1 MTESLLLH
9 IDGRRVAAT
18 NEGTFAVH
26 NPFTQDKIFEVAHA
40 TAADVDAAVDAANRA
55 FKDGRWSSMGVR
67 ERALVLSRAAAML
80 RESLDDLA
88 ALETSQTGRPL
99 REMRAQLV
107 RLPEWLDYF
116 AALAQTSEG
125 TIPNIGPGLINLVRR
140 RPLGVA
146 ALITPWNH
154 PLLITMKK
162 LSAALSAGNS
172 IVIKPSELA
181 PAAPLQ
187 LVSLLEK
194 AGVPT
199 GVVNVIP
206 GFGST
211 TGKALVEHRGIHRL
225 DVTGGTETGRL
236 LAASAGRNLVPVTLE
251 LGGKAPVIM
260 LDDCNLDQAVAGA
273 MFASFIATGQTC
285 VQGAKILVH
294 ANIAAEFLERFTAR
308 IRGLRLGDP
317 FDIETQVGPLISATQ
332 RDKVAAAV
340 DRAIKQGAHVA
351 VGGQVPEGQTR
362 GWFYEPTVLTGVS
375 RAMDI
380 WNEEI
385 FGPVTVLDTFHNDAE
400 AVAKANDS
408 SFGLAGSIWSQDT
421 NRALRMVDRLD
432 IGIVWIN
439 DHHRIDPSS
448 PWGGTKNSGI
458 GTENGY
464 DAYLGYSRPQSTIV
478 NISDQKFDWYAT
490 TADLRYS

>member
-9 IDGRRVAAT
+9 IDGRKVAAADG
-18 NEGTFAVH
+18 GTFAVR
-26 NPFTQDKIFEVAHA
+26 NPYTQEQIFDVAHA
-40 TAADVDAAVDAANRA
+40 TATDVDAAVEAANRA
-55 FKDGRWSSMGVR
+55 FKDGHWSAMGVR
-67 ERALVLSRAAAML
+67 ERASVLSRAAALL
-80 RESLDDLA
+80 RDSMDDLA
-88 ALETSQTGRPL
+88 TLETSQTGRPL
-99 REMRAQLV
+99 REMRAQLI
-107 RLPEWLDYF
+107 RLPEWLEYF
-116 AALAQTSEG
+116 GAVAQTTEG
-125 TIPNIGPGLINLVRR
+125 TIPNVGPGLINLVRR

-154 PLLITMKK
+154 PLLIAMKK
-162 LSAALSAGNS
+162 LSAALAAGNS

-181 PAAPLQ
+181 PAAPLR
-187 LVSLLEK
+187 LVSLLEE

-199 GVVNVIP
+199 GVVNVIT
-206 GFGST
+206 GFGNT
-211 TGKALVEHRGIHRL
+211 TGRALVEHSGIHRL

-236 LAASAGRNLVPVTLE
+236 LAATAGHNLVPVTLE

-260 LDDCNLDQAVAGA
+260 LEDCNLDQAVAGA

-294 ANIAAEFLERFTAR
+294 ASIAAEFLKRFTAR
-308 IRGLRLGDP
+308 TRSLRLGDP
-317 FDIETQVGPLISATQ
+317 LDKETQVGPLISQTQ
-332 RDKVAAAV
+332 RDKVASAV
-340 DRAIKQGAHVA
+340 DRAVKRGARVA
-351 VGGQVPEGQTR
+351 VGGKVPEGQTH

-385 FGPVTVLDTFHNDAE
+385 FGPVTVLDTFRNDAE

-408 SFGLAGSIWSQDT
+408 SFGLAGSIWSKDT
-421 NRALRMVDRLD
+421 NRALRMVDQLD
-432 IGIVWIN
+432 IGIIWIN
-439 DHHRIDPSS
+439 DHHRIDPAS